1 MLMKKTE
8 DLPDIMMMRKITT
21 ENDRKKKSSSNDK
34 KKRRPEED
42 YQNIRK
48 MSDPENNKNRKK

>member
-21 ENDRKKKSSSNDK
+21 ENDRKRNHL
-34 KKRRPEED
+34 
-42 YQNIRK
+42 
-48 MSDPENNKNRKK
+48 